1 LGHDLRLKFASE
13 RLPPQPLQHVLRD
26 AHHMRVVALEAMRPI
41 GGGGGED
48 GAGVG
53 VEAEAGGAGAADL
66 PFLLPLDVVGVPAHG
81 AGWEKVEKRFDT
93 LATKP
98 DI

>member
-1 LGHDLRLKFASE
+1 
-13 RLPPQPLQHVLRD
+13 
-26 AHHMRVVALEAMRPI
+26 MRPI

-66 PFLLPLDVVGVPAHG
+66 PFLLPLDVIRVPADG
-81 AGWEKVEKRFDT
+81 AGAEDFKGLRRAVFLGGEGPEK
-93 LATKP
+93 
-98 DI
+98 